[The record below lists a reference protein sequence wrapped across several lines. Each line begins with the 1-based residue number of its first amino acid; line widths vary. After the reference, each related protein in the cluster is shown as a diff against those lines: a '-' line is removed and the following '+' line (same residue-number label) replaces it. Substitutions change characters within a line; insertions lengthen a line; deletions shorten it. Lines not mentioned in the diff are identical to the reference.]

1 MKVWWLMKEIYND
14 IKINEKGRNI
24 LIGGAWPYA
33 NNTLHLGHI
42 AALLPGDIL
51 ARYHRL
57 IGDNVIYVSGSD
69 CHGTPITERA
79 KKENTTASSIA
90 EKYHEEFV
98 ESFNKMNF
106 SYNLY
111 SKTESKYHMDEV
123 QKIFK
128 SMYDNGY
135 IYEKIDKDNYCLTC
149 NKFVQDRDLTL
160 TCPECGEISKGDQ
173 CDCGHV
179 FNKEELVGAKCIT
192 CNNETATK
200 DNKNLY
206 ISLSKLQGQIEE
218 YVKTYESKWRKN
230 AQNETNKY
238 LSQGLPDR
246 AVTRNLDWGID
257 IPIDGFDDKKMY
269 VWIEAV
275 LGYLTTTMDYCERN
289 KLDYKNWW
297 KKDKNDIM
305 YMVHGKDNITF
316 HSIIFP
322 GLLLSLK
329 DNYKLPDMIV
339 SSEYLNF
346 NNQKFSKSKGIGI
359 NILEATEMYNI
370 DTLRFHLLRNGPEKK
385 DTSFSE
391 EEYIATHNEI
401 NNKLGNFINRTLK
414 FKGLASIPEGRMDS
428 NIKSILEKTYK
439 DISFYME
446 KIEFKEVTNIIINL
460 LDRVNK
466 YYDEEMP
473 WISFKEDI
481 NKFNNTIYTC
491 AVSIANIANYIEPIM
506 PNTSKK
512 IREYLNINECKWE
525 YTLVESNLN
534 LPPIEALF
542 NRI

>member
-1 MKVWWLMKEIYND
+1 MKEIYNA

-33 NNTLHLGHI
+33 NSSLHLGHL

-57 IGDNVIYVSGSD
+57 VGDNVIYVSGSD

-79 KKENTTASSIA
+79 KKEGVTASSIA

-111 SKTESKYHMDEV
+111 SKTESEFHKTTVENL
-123 QKIFK
+123 FK
-128 SMYDNGY
+128 QMYDNGF
-135 IYEKIDKDNYCLTC
+135 IFEQIEPDNYCETC
-149 NKFVQDRDLTL
+149 NKFVADREVKLM
-160 TCPECGEISKGDQ
+160 CPECGLETKGDQ

-179 FNKEELVGAKCIT
+179 FTKEELVGATCIDCGNST
-192 CNNETATK
+192 TTK

-206 ISLSKLQGQIEE
+206 IALSKLQKEIEVYAKE
-218 YVKTYESKWRKN
+218 NEVKWRKN

-238 LSQGLPDR
+238 LLEGLPDR
-246 AVTRNLDWGID
+246 AVTRNLDWGVN
-257 IPIDGFDDKKMY
+257 IPIPNYEDKKMY

-275 LGYLTTTMDYCERN
+275 LGYLTTTMDYCKRN
-289 KLDYKNWW
+289 NLDFQNWW
-297 KKDKNDIM
+297 KNDKNDIM

-322 GLLLSLK
+322 GLLLSLR

-346 NNQKFSKSKGIGI
+346 NEQKFSKSKGIGLT
-359 NILEATEMYNI
+359 ILEATEQFNI
-370 DTLRFHLLRNGPEKK
+370 DTLRFHLLRNGPEKR
-385 DTSFSE
+385 DTSFSVE
-391 EEYIATHNEI
+391 DYNATHNEV

-414 FKGLASIPEGRMDS
+414 FKGLTNIPEGNMDE
-428 NIKSILEKTYK
+428 NIKALLERTYQ
-439 DISFYME
+439 DISFNME
-446 KIEFKEVTNIIINL
+446 KMEFREVTNIIINL

-466 YYDEEMP
+466 YYDESTP
-473 WISFKEDI
+473 WIAFKEDM
-481 NKFNNTIYTC
+481 NKFNDCIYTC
-491 AVSIANIANYIEPIM
+491 SCVIANIANYIEPIM
-506 PNTSKK
+506 PDTASK
-512 IREYLNINECKWE
+512 IRNYLNISESSWE
-525 YTLVESNLN
+525 FVEATKNQELN
-534 LPPIEALF
+534 NIEALF
-542 NRI
+542 NRL

>member
-14 IKINEKGRNI
+14 IKINENGRNI

-42 AALLPGDIL
+42 AALLPGDVL

-57 IGDNVIYVSGSD
+57 MGDNVIYVSGSD

-79 KKENTTASSIA
+79 KKENTTASNIA

-98 ESFNKMNF
+98 ESFNRMNF

-111 SKTESKYHMDEV
+111 TKTESIFHIETV

-128 SMYDNGY
+128 TIYDNGY
-135 IYEKIDKDNYCLTC
+135 IYEKIDKDNYCETC
-149 NKFVQDRDLTL
+149 NKFVQDRDLSL
-160 TCPECGEISKGDQ
+160 TCPECGNITKGDQ

-179 FNKEELVGAKCIT
+179 FTKEELVGAKCIT
-192 CNNETATK
+192 CNNVTTTK

-206 ISLSKLQGQIEE
+206 IALSKLQGQIEE
-218 YVKTYESKWRKN
+218 YVKEYEHKWRKN

-238 LSQGLPDR
+238 LLQGLPDR

-269 VWIEAV
+269 VWIDAV
-275 LGYLTTTMDYCERN
+275 LGYLTTTMDYCNRN
-289 KLDYKNWW
+289 NLDYTNWW

-346 NNQKFSKSKGIGI
+346 NNQKFSKSKGIGM
-359 NILEATEMYNI
+359 NILEATEAFNI
-370 DTLRFHLLRNGPEKK
+370 DTLRFHLLRCGPEKK
-385 DTSFSE
+385 DTSFNE
-391 EEYIATHNEI
+391 EEYIGTHNEI

-414 FKGLASIPEGRMDS
+414 FKGLTHIPEGNMDE
-428 NIKSILEKTYK
+428 NIKTVLTKTYK

-460 LDRVNK
+460 LDKVNK
-466 YYDEEMP
+466 YYDEQMP

-481 NKFNNTIYTC
+481 DKFNNTIYTC
-491 AVSIANIANYIEPIM
+491 ATSIVNIANYIEPIM
-506 PNTSKK
+506 PDTSKK
-512 IREYLNINECKWE
+512 IREYLNINESKWE
-525 YTLVESNLN
+525 YSEAPKNLE
-534 LPPIEALF
+534 LPVIEALF
-542 NRI
+542 NRL